1 MRTPRLLLAGRTLQA
16 GPCEFDG
23 DAVHH
28 LARVLRR
35 RRGDAVILCD
45 GQGQAFEGVIET
57 LDGKHCRVRLEQAC
71 EDTESP
77 LQLRLGL
84 ALLRGERMDYALQKT
99 CELGVSHIDLLLTER
114 VEVRLDGK
122 RLANRMQHFEG
133 VLAHALQQSGRTR
146 LPVLS
151 PPQRLTD
158 WLLGLNGSDARTSPL
173 PQRARRLLL
182 DPEGAALGQ
191 GDEAESFIMASGPE
205 GGFEDAEVA
214 LLAGAGFERVRLGPR
229 VLRAETAPVAA
240 LSVLQWLYGDFQ
252 RL

>member
-1 MRTPRLLLAGRTLQA
+1 MRTPRLLLPGRSLEA

-35 RRGDAVILCD
+35 RPGDAVILCD
-45 GQGQAFEGVIET
+45 GQGQAFEGVIEM
-57 LDGKHCRVRLEQAC
+57 LDGKRCRVRLETAC
-71 EDTESP
+71 DDPESP
-77 LQLRLGL
+77 LQVHLGL

-99 CELGVSHIDLLLTER
+99 CELGVSRIDLLLTER

-146 LPVLS
+146 LPTLTA
-151 PPQRLTD
+151 PQPLED
-158 WLLGLNGSDARTSPL
+158 WLQAFGATAALDAAAPT
-173 PQRARRLLL
+173 RRLIL
-182 DPEGAALGQ
+182 DPEGALLQRQAGS
-191 GDEAESFIMASGPE
+191 ESVVLASGPE

-214 LLAGAGFERVRLGPR
+214 RLAAAGFERVRLGPR

-240 LSVLQWLYGDFQ
+240 LSVLQWLYGDFGS
-252 RL
+252 

>member
-35 RRGDAVILCD
+35 RPGDAVILCD
-45 GQGQAFEGVIET
+45 GAGSAFEGVIEM
-57 LDGKHCRVRLEQAC
+57 LDGKRCRVLLERPCDAA
-71 EDTESP
+71 ESP

-99 CELGVSHIDLLLTER
+99 CELGVSHIDLLITER

-122 RLANRMQHFEG
+122 RLTNRMQHFEG

-146 LPVLS
+146 LPRLAA
-151 PPQRLTD
+151 PQRLAD
-158 WLLGLNGSDARTSPL
+158 WLAGLQASVS
-173 PQRARRLLL
+173 QQERRLIL
-182 DPEGAALGQ
+182 DPEGEALQRG
-191 GDEAESFIMASGPE
+191 GPADGFILASGPE
-205 GGFEDAEVA
+205 GGFEDGEVT
-214 LLAGAGFERVRLGPR
+214 LLAAAGFERVRLGPR

-240 LSVLQWLYGDFQ
+240 LSVLQWLYGDFAG
-252 RL
+252 